1 MNREDTLLLNHLGQF
16 ISDHKKELVDA
27 VLKQRTRH
35 ITVVLDDIHNSQ
47 NASAAIRTCECF
59 GIQDIHIVEGV
70 IPYKVN
76 PYVLKGSKKW
86 LDLKKYS
93 SSANG
98 PRWYTQLKESGYRIV
113 ATAPSAKAISIHEVD
128 VKEKIAVVFGN
139 ELHGVSD
146 ETLHNADVC
155 VSIPMVGFTESFN
168 ISASVAICLST
179 WITKIKELRLEVG
192 LSREEMEKIKLDWFR
207 AIVKRSD
214 LIETEF
220 LRSIR

>member
-1 MNREDTLLLNHLGQF
+1 MLNHLGQF
-16 ISDHKKELVDA
+16 ISDHKKELVDS
-27 VLKQRTRH
+27 VLKERTRH

-59 GIQDIHIVEGV
+59 GVQDIHIVEGEV
-70 IPYKVN
+70 PYKVN

-93 SSANG
+93 PGAKG
-98 PRWYTQLKESGYRIV
+98 PRWYTKLKESGYRIV
-113 ATAPSAKAISIHEVD
+113 ATDPSAKAISIHEVD
-128 VKEKIAVVFGN
+128 VREKIAVVFGN
-139 ELHGVSD
+139 ELKGVSE
-146 ETLHNADVC
+146 ETLQNADVIA
-155 VSIPMVGFTESFN
+155 SIPMVGFTESFN